1 MSTEEIT
8 SIHECAEAGNLDGL
22 QKLLL
27 QNPSL
32 LNQTSD
38 ALMLET
44 PLHIAASVNKV
55 EIIKYLLDWEGPGKV
70 ELEAKNAYGETPLHT
85 AAKNGCNEA
94 AKLLLDHGV
103 NIEARTNNSMTPLH
117 LAVGYALRSGDNSI
131 VITLSEYNADCSAK
145 DDEGMIPFNYLPIGL
160 QNDEL
165 VKFLKVDA
173 PTQTDNSATPIY
185 SKMLHSKAGH
195 RINKIMGIVSSGNLS
210 PANYEEKIN
219 KIMGMINTSG
229 GSRPEN
235 YKEKIKEFVE
245 KVNTSK
251 TGQSYEE
258 CIKQFVLE
266 MKNTPGKSRPGNNEE
281 HVNETGQSNASGS
294 SFTGNGSQNDED
306 GIERNMKEFDQEL
319 SKMVGLHELKLQL
332 KKWAKVMLM
341 DEKRRAMGINPGPRK
356 PPHMAFLG
364 NPGTGKT
371 TVARILGKLLQSVGV
386 LSSDIV
392 TEVQSSDLIGE
403 SIGQTGPKT
412 RKQIK
417 EAMGGILFIDEAYRL
432 APEQSK
438 GDTQNYG
445 VEAMEEIMSAMED
458 GNIVVIFAGSTEPMK
473 RVFSSNAEFCKR
485 VAHFFKFDDFTCNDL
500 AQMVVIKMSEQNENS
515 KLYGFKL
522 HRSCTSG
529 AILKVIEKN
538 STKKLRNKLNAGLVD
553 QMLNNARENLDSRL
567 NLKSKG
573 DELLTITLSD
583 LRAGLLKCYR

>member
-1 MSTEEIT
+1 
-8 SIHECAEAGNLDGL
+8 
-22 QKLLL
+22 
-27 QNPSL
+27 
-32 LNQTSD
+32 
-38 ALMLET
+38 
-44 PLHIAASVNKV
+44 
-55 EIIKYLLDWEGPGKV
+55 
-70 ELEAKNAYGETPLHT
+70 
-85 AAKNGCNEA
+85 
-94 AKLLLDHGV
+94 
-103 NIEARTNNSMTPLH
+103 
-117 LAVGYALRSGDNSI
+117 
-131 VITLSEYNADCSAK
+131 
-145 DDEGMIPFNYLPIGL
+145 
-160 QNDEL
+160 
-165 VKFLKVDA
+165 
-173 PTQTDNSATPIY
+173 
-185 SKMLHSKAGH
+185 MLHSKAGH

-219 KIMGMINTSG
+219 KIMGMMNTSG

-281 HVNETGQSNASGS
+281 HVNETGQSNTSGS
-294 SFTGNGSQNDED
+294 SFTGNGSQDDED
-306 GIERNMKEFDQEL
+306 GIERKMKEFDQEL

-386 LSSDIV
+386 LCSDSV
-392 TEVQSSDLIGE
+392 TEVQCSDLIGE

-412 RKQIK
+412 KKKIE

-432 APEQSK
+432 APEHSTK
-438 GDTQNYG
+438 DYG

-500 AQMVVIKMSEQNENS
+500 AQMVKIKMSEQNENS

-522 HRSCTSG
+522 HPSCTSG

-583 LRAGLLKCYR
+583 LRAGLLKCYRRE